1 MAAFEFS
8 MEVIEKTEL
17 PPSPSPASF
26 EEENRQGRAASGAVE
41 ISIAAIEILN
51 CTFHPKPLYQRYIQV
66 VVRAI

>member
-1 MAAFEFS
+1 M
-8 MEVIEKTEL
+8 MVIEKNESA
-17 PPSPSPASF
+17 PSLTSW
-26 EEENRQGRAASGAVE
+26 EGEDRQGRATLGAIE